1 MQKIELSSDYPCP
14 CRRDARL
21 IPIALTEAL
30 GCDKCSNVYVIIN
43 DGMNI
48 EQVSGMPG
56 VKRVLG
62 WDGKSWQPTR
72 RKYSSKQWILLTSVI
87 ILSGVLIWM
96 MAQIFPGQW
105 AILVL
110 VLSIV
115 CCPMLINV
123 LNR

>member
-1 MQKIELSSDYPCP
+1 MQKIEPSAAYPCP

-62 WDGKSWQPTR
+62 WNGKIWQPIH
-72 RKYSSKQWILLTSVI
+72 RKYSSKQWILVMSVI
-87 ILSGVLIWM
+87 IVSGVLIWM

-105 AILVL
+105 AILACI
-110 VLSIV
+110 LSIV
-115 CCPMLINV
+115 CYPMLINV

>member
-1 MQKIELSSDYPCP
+1 MQKIEVSSDYPCP

-21 IPIALTEAL
+21 IPIALTDAL
-30 GCDKCSNVYVIIN
+30 GCNKCSNVYVIIN

-48 EQVSGMPG
+48 EQVSGIPG
-56 VKRVLG
+56 VKRVLV
-62 WDGKSWQPTR
+62 WNGKSWQPIHR
-72 RKYSSKQWILLTSVI
+72 EYSSKQWIILMSVI

-105 AILVL
+105 AILVFIL
-110 VLSIV
+110 LIV
-115 CCPMLINV
+115 CCPMLTSL

>member
-62 WDGKSWQPTR
+62 WNGKGWQPTH
-72 RKYSSKQWILLTSVI
+72 RKYSSKQWITLMSVI
-87 ILSGVLIWM
+87 ILSSVLIWM

-110 VLSIV
+110 ILSIV
-115 CCPMLINV
+115 CFPMLVNL